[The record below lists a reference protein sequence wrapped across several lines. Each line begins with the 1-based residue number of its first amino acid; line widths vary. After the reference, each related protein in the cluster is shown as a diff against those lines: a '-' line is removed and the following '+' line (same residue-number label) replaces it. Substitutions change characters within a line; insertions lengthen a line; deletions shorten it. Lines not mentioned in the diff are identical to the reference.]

1 MTIRDKR
8 GTVRYR
14 SYGLSTLRTN
24 LILSLSANLETAIGE
39 ALSALPPSQWISAAR
54 SLSEQYRAER
64 GPVPRAMAQGHAA
77 ALGYAAMILPAAYAQ
92 LSGAMSEV
100 AERVPDWTPASML
113 DIGSG
118 PGTAL
123 WAAVDR
129 WPSLQSLTAWE
140 REPAFIALG
149 RQLARASDNPAIVQ
163 ARWAQVTLGGAFPRQ
178 EGRYDLVVLGHVL
191 NELSGSVQREVV
203 SFAWAHCDG
212 VLLIVEPGTSAAFPN
227 VRDAREQLLELG
239 AKTLAPC
246 AHDAPC
252 PLADDWCH
260 FPQKLHR
267 PVYQRR
273 AKEGSAGWE
282 ESKFSYA
289 AMARFAPDEAI
300 WGRLI
305 HQPHASKI
313 GVQLTVSSREGIV
326 KPRVSKRNRE
336 LYKRLGDL
344 RWGDALADALPVEQP

>member
-1 MTIRDKR
+1 M
-8 GTVRYR
+8 
-14 SYGLSTLRTN
+14 
-24 LILSLSANLETAIGE
+24 ILSLPARLEAAIGE
-39 ALSALPPSQWISAAR
+39 ALRALPPAQWTSAAR
-54 SLSEQYRAER
+54 SLSERYRAER
-64 GPVPRAMAQGHAA
+64 GPAPRAKAQGHAA

-92 LSGAMSEV
+92 LSGAMSAV
-100 AERVPDWTPASML
+100 VERVPDWTPASML

-123 WAAVDR
+123 WAAVEH
-129 WPSLQSLTAWE
+129 WSSLHSLTAWE
-140 REPAFIALG
+140 RESAFIALG
-149 RQLARASDNPAIVQ
+149 RQLAKSSDSLAISQ
-163 ARWAQVTLGGAFPRQ
+163 AHWAQVTLGGVFPRQ
-178 EGRYDLVVLGHVL
+178 EGMYDLVVLGHVL
-191 NELSGSVQREVV
+191 NELGGGLQREVL
-203 SFAWAHCDG
+203 SFAWAHCAG

-227 VRDAREQLLELG
+227 VKNGREQLLALG

-252 PLADDWCH
+252 PLVDDWCH

-289 AMARFAPDEAI
+289 AVSRFAPGDAI

-313 GVQLTVSSREGIV
+313 GVELTVSSREGIV

-336 LYKRLGDL
+336 LYKQLSDL
-344 RWGDALADALPVEQP
+344 RWGDALADALPIEQP